1 MSNALPF
8 AVTLAFTA
16 SLSACSVK
24 LSPTLGTTDIFA
36 APSFTAKVK
45 SSALPDKAKR
55 ACFSVSSALSTSVC
69 VASCLSYTFWAFTK
83 ASS

>member
-1 MSNALPF
+1 MSNVLPF
-8 AVTLAFTA
+8 AVTLAFTV
-16 SLSACSVK
+16 SLSASDNFA
-24 LSPTLGTTDIFA
+24 PTLGTTEIFA
-36 APSFTAKVK
+36 APSFTPKVK

-69 VASCLSYTFWAFTK
+69 VASCLSYTFWAFAK

>member
-8 AVTLAFTA
+8 AVNLAFTA

-24 LSPTLGTTDIFA
+24 FSPTLGSTEIFA
-36 APSFTAKVK
+36 APSFTANVK

-55 ACFSVSSALSTSVC
+55 ACCNLSRASSTC
-69 VASCLSYTFWAFTK
+69 GWVASGLLYTVWAFTR

>member
-24 LSPTLGTTDIFA
+24 LSPALGSLEIFA
-36 APSFTAKVK
+36 ASVTAKVK

-55 ACFSVSSALSTSVC
+55 ACCNLSRASSTC
-69 VASCLSYTFWAFTK
+69 GWVASFLANTSWAFAK